1 MVIKK
6 YDQNHTKI
14 KDEIHTFVKLMRIIF
29 SIFFSLVIFAASFQ
43 NSLFYFDYKVNR
55 DFYEAHC
62 INKAKPELDCN
73 GKCQVRQQSEK
84 SQNPISEIK
93 YAFEFNI
100 VPTKNIELPK
110 PKANFSEKIQ
120 INFNN
125 STENILKGFHK
136 ILPQPPQ
143 SLA

>member
-1 MVIKK
+1 
-6 YDQNHTKI
+6 
-14 KDEIHTFVKLMRIIF
+14 MRIIF
-29 SIFFSLVIFAASFQ
+29 SIFFSFVVFAASFQ
-43 NSLFYFDYKVNR
+43 NSLFYFDYKMNR

-73 GKCQVRQQSEK
+73 GKCQVREESQK

-100 VPTKNIELPK
+100 VPSKNIELPK
-110 PKANFSEKIQ
+110 PKAKFSEKKHV
-120 INFNN
+120 NFKN

-136 ILPQPPQ
+136 ILQEPPQ
-143 SLA
+143 FLA

>member
-1 MVIKK
+1 
-6 YDQNHTKI
+6 
-14 KDEIHTFVKLMRIIF
+14 MRIVF

-100 VPTKNIELPK
+100 VPTNFDEIEFKKPFEFETKN
-110 PKANFSEKIQ
+110 KIVS
-120 INFNN
+120 INHIF
-125 STENILKGFHK
+125 TLDGYVI
-136 ILPQPPQ
+136 ILPDPPQ
-143 SLA
+143 ILG